1 VEESKRAAIIELIA
15 FAKTWCGASEVRS
28 PKPDMSEQLREFV
41 EKRFLDREWRRLMRV
56 LAQVFPK
63 NMWAEGIDYL
73 ERLRDWKE
81 MRELLEK
88 ANHHFGFGLEPDDEE
103 FIFNVDGQR
112 LKLTRG
118 DFKVIRPM
126 TAKEKEH
133 DEHERKE
140 AQKEFEKKLKE
151 NYRAFSAE
159 AEQVKTLR
167 QVFAPLTST

>member
-1 VEESKRAAIIELIA
+1 M
-15 FAKTWCGASEVRS
+15 G
-28 PKPDMSEQLREFV
+28 PQLKEFV
-41 EKRFLDREWRRLMRV
+41 EERFLDREWRRLMRV

-88 ANHHFGFGLEPDDEE
+88 ANQHFGLGLEPDGEE
-103 FIFNVDGQR
+103 FVFTIDRQR
-112 LKLTRG
+112 LKLTRK

-133 DEHERKE
+133 DEHEKKE
-140 AQKEFEKKLKE
+140 AQKVFEKKLRE
-151 NYRAFSAE
+151 NYAVSSVQVTASDHANSLRWAFRVAQSA
-159 AEQVKTLR
+159 
-167 QVFAPLTST
+167 